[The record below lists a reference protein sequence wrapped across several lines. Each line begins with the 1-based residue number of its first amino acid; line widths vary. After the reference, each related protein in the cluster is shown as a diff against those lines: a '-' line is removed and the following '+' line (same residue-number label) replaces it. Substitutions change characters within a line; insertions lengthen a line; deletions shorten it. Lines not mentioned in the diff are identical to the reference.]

1 MSTESSFDSLI
12 VGGGHNGLCAAGY
25 LAAAGQRVC
34 VLERHTQ
41 LGGACISEELHPGF
55 TVSTASYVVSLLAD
69 EVVRDLELARHGY
82 EVLARQPSSF
92 TPWSQGQSLLLG
104 ADQDENQRQIAAISR
119 ADAEAWPKYEA
130 WLGRVAEQ
138 LETLLEGPAPALL
151 PLPAQWRARSFG
163 AQIKDLIAAWRLRGQ
178 LKALGNEL
186 PEAMELLLGAARPM
200 LERWFESE
208 ILRATLASDAIIG
221 AHAPPSAAGTGYV
234 LLHHVMG
241 RAGGARGVWGYVRGG
256 MGGITRAMAT
266 TARERGAVLHTG
278 AEVSRVLQSGGVV
291 QGVELTDGRRF
302 SARRV
307 LINATPAVAD
317 RLLAAGEL
325 PVPYRQALDR
335 IDYRSASAKV
345 NLALAGAPR
354 FRVAPHEGHAGPMH
368 RGTIHICPD
377 LTGIEQGWAEAMGG
391 RFSTRPVIEMT
402 LPSAVDDSLAPPG
415 AHVAQLFVQ
424 YVPYG
429 LSRANSDARKQLLA
443 ACVSAVEAHAPGF
456 GDLVSASQVLLP
468 EDLESRFGL
477 TGGNIFH
484 GAMNLHQLFSL
495 RPVPGWADHRT
506 PIRGLYLCG
515 AGCHPGGGVSGLPG
529 RHAAAAVLADG

>member
-1 MSTESSFDSLI
+1 M
-12 VGGGHNGLCAAGY
+12 
-25 LAAAGQRVC
+25 
-34 VLERHTQ
+34 LERHEN
-41 LGGACISEELHPGF
+41 LGGACVSEELQPGY

-82 EVLARQPSSF
+82 QVLARQPSSF
-92 TPWSQGQSLLLG
+92 TPWGEGQSLLLG
-104 ADQDENQRQIAAISR
+104 ADQDENQRQIAAISP

-138 LETLLEGPAPALL
+138 LEALLEGPAPGLL
-151 PLPAQWRARSFG
+151 PLPAQWRRRSLG

-178 LKALGNEL
+178 LKALGSEL

-200 LERWFESE
+200 LERWFESD

-256 MGGITRAMAT
+256 MGTITQAMAA
-266 TARERGAVLHTG
+266 TARERGAVLHAG
-278 AEVSRVLQSGGVV
+278 AEVTRVLQHGGAV
-291 QGVELTDGRRF
+291 QGVALADGRRF

-307 LINATPAVAD
+307 LINATPAVAGQ
-317 RLLAAGEL
+317 LLGATDL
-325 PVPYRQALDR
+325 PAPYRDALDR
-335 IDYRSASAKV
+335 IDYRSASAKI
-345 NLALAGAPR
+345 NLALTGAPR
-354 FRVAPHEGHAGPMH
+354 FTVAPHVGDAGPMH
-368 RGTIHICPD
+368 RGTIHICPN
-377 LTGIEQGWAEAMGG
+377 LAGIEQGWADAMGG
-391 RFSTRPVIEMT
+391 RFSDRPIIEMT
-402 LPSAVDDSLAPPG
+402 IPSAVDDSLAPVG

-429 LSRANSDARKQLLA
+429 MSRSMPDVRERLLA
-443 ACVSAVEAHAPGF
+443 ACIAAIETHAPGM
-456 GDLVSASQVLLP
+456 GGLVVGAQVLLP

-506 PIRGLYLCG
+506 PIKGLYLCG

>member
-1 MSTESSFDSLI
+1 MNRETAFDTLI

-34 VLERHTQ
+34 VLERHEK
-41 LGGACISEELHPGF
+41 LGGACVSEELQPGY

-69 EVVRDLELARHGY
+69 EVVRDLELVRHGY
-82 EVLARQPSSF
+82 QVLARQPSSF
-92 TPWSQGQSLLLG
+92 TPWSEGQSLLLG
-104 ADQDENQRQIAAISR
+104 ADPDENQRQIAAISR

-130 WLGRVAEQ
+130 WLGRIAEQ
-138 LETLLEGPAPALL
+138 LEALLDGPAPALL
-151 PLPAQWRARSFG
+151 PLPAQWRARSLG

-178 LKALGNEL
+178 LKALGSDL

-200 LERWFESE
+200 LERWFESD

-256 MGGITRAMAT
+256 MGAITQAMAA
-266 TARERGAVLHTG
+266 TAQERGAVLHTG
-278 AEVSRVLQSGGVV
+278 TEVSRVLQNAGAV
-291 QGVELTDGRRF
+291 QGVQLADGRQF

-307 LINATPAVAD
+307 LINATPAVAG
-317 RLLAAGEL
+317 RLLGAESL
-325 PVPYRQALDR
+325 PAPYRQALDR
-335 IDYRSASAKV
+335 IDYRSASAKI
-345 NLALAGAPR
+345 NLALTGAPR
-354 FRVAPHEGHAGPMH
+354 FTVAPHEGDAGPMH

-377 LTGIEQGWAEAMGG
+377 LAGIEQGWADAMGG
-391 RFSTRPVIEMT
+391 RFSDRPIIEMT
-402 LPSAVDDSLAPPG
+402 IPSAVDDSLAPAG

-429 LSRANSDARKQLLA
+429 MSHSIVDVREQLLL
-443 ACVSAVEAHAPGF
+443 ACVTAIEAHAPGF
-456 GDLVSASQVLLP
+456 GALVCGSQVLLP